1 MPALTLGAVQSH
13 IWRWSQVGCSEALYG
28 FYVCIYVGQTQV
40 NVWLYSGTQ
49 LQFCFPDCLSL
60 SILRSQW
67 HHVDRATNPENM
79 SKLAVNKERA
89 SVRLN
94 GACRPLLPLSL
105 SPVSFRRKHASN
117 CVAHSYTYI
126 QCTHI
131 DASSFLMRHHTKGS
145 HRSCPY
151 QSVSHKLLSFLNF
164 PQAGKQSV
172 WEQYKHL
179 SIYHLSL
186 LFSSG
191 FWPWLSP
198 WFLTKVTLEATNCP
212 QKTFEYF
219 TRSVYHSD
227 LCDSNWLISHLTV
240 YDAGPHTAFIFLCL
254 TCHHPTIYDS
264 LNTSDWSFLSIVSV
278 VKIIFSM

>member
-1 MPALTLGAVQSH
+1 MITLYCNLISAILPALTLGAVQSH

-105 SPVSFRRKHASN
+105 S
-117 CVAHSYTYI
+117 
-126 QCTHI
+126 
-131 DASSFLMRHHTKGS
+131 
-145 HRSCPY
+145 
-151 QSVSHKLLSFLNF
+151 
-164 PQAGKQSV
+164 
-172 WEQYKHL
+172 
-179 SIYHLSL
+179 LSL
-186 LFSSG
+186 SDANMQATVL
-191 FWPWLSP
+191 
-198 WFLTKVTLEATNCP
+198 LTLTLTYSAHTLMP
-212 QKTFEYF
+212 L
-219 TRSVYHSD
+219 HS
-227 LCDSNWLISHLTV
+227 
-240 YDAGPHTAFIFLCL
+240 
-254 TCHHPTIYDS
+254 
-264 LNTSDWSFLSIVSV
+264 
-278 VKIIFSM
+278 